1 MRDILSLVWERRRG
15 GWWVVVDV
23 VAAAAVVNFIIV
35 VIIKI
40 IFVIIMLMRMIIIT
54 TLLLLALHTN
64 TTSVARITHT
74 TTCIAFTVHTE
85 PTAPEQPSPCNFIFK
100 LPHCGAVF
108 TTTVRDASA
117 YVPLVMCCTRHVNFT
132 DVSPLGKGQDAG
144 LITKVKIVTIGNLKK
159 DPERSKE
166 GERRGV
172 RASEAARAFEAV
184 QE

>member
-1 MRDILSLVWERRRG
+1 MRDILSLVWGRRRG
-15 GWWVVVDV
+15 GWWVVVDVV

-74 TTCIAFTVHTE
+74 TTCIAFTAHTE
-85 PTAPEQPSPCNFIFK
+85 PTAPEQPSPCNFISK

-108 TTTVRDASA
+108 TTTVRDASV

-132 DVSPLGKGQDAG
+132 DVSPLEKGQDAG
-144 LITKVKIVTIGNLKK
+144 LITKVKNCNNWE
-159 DPERSKE
+159 PEERS
-166 GERRGV
+166 
-172 RASEAARAFEAV
+172 
-184 QE
+184 